1 MMQLIQV
8 FLDLEYQIDFATT
21 ASAGEKSEG
30 LGQFG
35 IHSHSIELNNSNFDE
50 FVKQLSPNVVLFD
63 RYITEE
69 QFGWRVAEQ
78 CPQALRILDT
88 EDVHFLRKAREV
100 AHKKNHPL
108 ELYTDRAKRELAS
121 ILRSDVSLIVS
132 SAEMKLLDETFHV
145 PLGILHYLPIWV
157 DKLETDF
164 PSFETRKDFITLGNF
179 QHAPNTSSVIYLK
192 KTIWPLIRKQL
203 PEAKLHIY
211 GAYAP
216 KSIADLHNEQ
226 EGFLIKGWAPSVKEV
241 MTHARV
247 CLAPLQYGAGLK
259 GKLLDAA
266 CFGTPS
272 VTTTIGNEGLF
283 TMNLVEDSPEA
294 FAEKAISLYTQE
306 NLWMQQQ
313 KEGRSALEKHFMK
326 QSHVPT
332 FVEKVQELRKKLP
345 SHRNQHFLGQIFH
358 EQTLQATKYMSKW
371 IELKNMKEDSL

>member
-1 MMQLIQV
+1 
-8 FLDLEYQIDFATT
+8 
-21 ASAGEKSEG
+21 
-30 LGQFG
+30 
-35 IHSHSIELNNSNFDE
+35 
-50 FVKQLSPNVVLFD
+50 
-63 RYITEE
+63 
-69 QFGWRVAEQ
+69 
-78 CPQALRILDT
+78 
-88 EDVHFLRKAREV
+88 
-100 AHKKNHPL
+100 
-108 ELYTDRAKRELAS
+108 
-121 ILRSDVSLIVS
+121 
-132 SAEMKLLDETFHV
+132 
-145 PLGILHYLPIWV
+145 
-157 DKLETDF
+157 
-164 PSFETRKDFITLGNF
+164 
-179 QHAPNTSSVIYLK
+179 
-192 KTIWPLIRKQL
+192 
-203 PEAKLHIY
+203 
-211 GAYAP
+211 
-216 KSIADLHNEQ
+216 
-226 EGFLIKGWAPSVKEV
+226 